1 MESSHEASYQ
11 KRGIGERL
19 SKLQQCIWLGLQVAG
34 HSKRRATRNRLRRG
48 NGTGVD
54 EVDDVAPKNAS
65 FWVLNAAASLPSN
78 AKKKGTVVRHA
89 KRSTLS
95 SSVKLFHAPTSASKY
110 VPFDVFAKSLEQ
122 PT

>member
-1 MESSHEASYQ
+1 MESSHEAGYQ
-11 KRGIGERL
+11 ERGIGERI

-34 HSKRRATRNRLRRG
+34 HSKRRAARNRLRRG
-48 NGTGVD
+48 NGKG
-54 EVDDVAPKNAS
+54 VDDVAPKNAS

>member
-1 MESSHEASYQ
+1 MESSHEAGYQ
-11 KRGIGERL
+11 ERGIGERI

-95 SSVKLFHAPTSASKY
+95 SSVKLFHAPTSASKF
-110 VPFDVFAKSLEQ
+110 VPFNVFAKSLEQ